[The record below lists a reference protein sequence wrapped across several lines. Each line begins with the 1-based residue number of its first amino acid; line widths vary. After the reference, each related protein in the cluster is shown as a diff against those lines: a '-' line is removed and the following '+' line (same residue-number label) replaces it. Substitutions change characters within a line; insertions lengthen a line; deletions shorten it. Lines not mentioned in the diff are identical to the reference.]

1 MDDADGVRVLWVTAD
16 GNVNEGTRW
25 PEDARHVWVDARRV
39 PDETVLG
46 RLFHPHP
53 MALRQLAGDRTG
65 NGLLAYPDAVVFVI
79 EAPREQDPLDG
90 LVPVRVALGRHF
102 LVTVHPDAVSLLEDT
117 WQLAREGPML
127 EDGAD
132 RVLYEL
138 LTGQLTRF
146 RLCERR
152 LLEDYEDIHRM
163 LLEHPYR
170 DLSHRILRS
179 RRRFLTLAMALRP
192 EVRATALL
200 AAADVP
206 GVAEEHHPYFQ
217 DVKNQVKSLMEEVDS
232 TREGLSSTVE
242 AYASVQSNE
251 INKVMKFLTIISVLA
266 LPATT
271 IASVYGM
278 NFNIP
283 ETHWPFGYWYS
294 LALMGSVT
302 GSLLWYM
309 NRHGWFR

>member
-1 MDDADGVRVLWVTAD
+1 MNDAGSMRVLWVTAD
-16 GNVNEGTRW
+16 GDVHEGTEW
-25 PEDARHVWVDARRV
+25 PENARHVWLDARRV
-39 PDETVLG
+39 PATEVLA

-79 EAPREQDPLDG
+79 EAPRDQDPLDG
-90 LVPVRVALGRHF
+90 LVPVRLALGRRF
-102 LVTVHPDAVSLLEDT
+102 LVTVHPDAVRVLEDV
-117 WQLAREGPML
+117 WGLAREGPML
-127 EDGAD
+127 KDGAD

-138 LTGQLTRF
+138 LTGQLSRF

-163 LLEHPYR
+163 LLQHPNR
-170 DLSHRILRS
+170 DLSHRILHS

-200 AAADVP
+200 AAGDVP
-206 GVAEEHHPYFQ
+206 GVAADHHPYFQ
-217 DVKNQVKSLMEEVDS
+217 DVKNQVKSLMEEVES

-242 AYASVQSNE
+242 AFASMQSNE
-251 INKVMKFLTIISVLA
+251 INKVMKFLTMISVLA

-283 ETHWPFGYWYS
+283 ETHWALGYWYS